1 MKVLREYVEHGIQ
14 PEELENEKAS
24 ATGSFKVGLATNAG
38 LAQALWN
45 SEFYELGIGYIDSF
59 PQIIRGLT
67 IEEVNAA
74 ICKYFRPDHLTI
86 VIAGDYEAAASSTVP
101 TT

>member
-1 MKVLREYVEHGIQ
+1 MRDYVLNGIQ

-45 SEFYELGIGYIDSF
+45 SEFYNLGIDYIARF
-59 PQIIRGLT
+59 PQIIQSIT

-74 ICKYFRPDHLTI
+74 IRKYFRPGHLTI
-86 VIAGDYEAAASSTVP
+86 VIAGDYEATASSIAP